1 MSFVKVTG
9 TSMIRDTNSMGL
21 INTNV
26 AEKNEYFNKV
36 RMMNAQKEEINKVKS
51 EISEIKNDLQE
62 LKVMMAQLLSKGSNV

>member
-21 INTNV
+21 INTNA

-36 RMMNAQKEEINKVKS
+36 RMMATQKEEINKVKS
-51 EISEIKNDLQE
+51 EIAEVKADLKE
-62 LKVMMAQLLSKGSNV
+62 LKFMVAQLLNKGSNV